1 MKEENSN
8 SSKLNILDTIT
19 LDKALRLAK
28 RNSKDGQL
36 KEAKNIY
43 EDILQKFSK
52 NKTALSELQLLAGGA
67 TVEPQDPPSEQLQYI
82 INLYT
87 QGQLQQAL
95 SHTTEM
101 LERFPNSVSLYNIAG
116 ASNAGLMQ
124 FDAAINNYKK
134 ALKINPD
141 YAEAYNNIGA
151 ALNEKG
157 DLEAAIESYKKAL
170 KIKPDY
176 AEAYYNMGF
185 ALQNKLDPEAA
196 IESYTQAL
204 KIKPD
209 YADAYNNM
217 GNILK
222 DKGDLEAAIDSY
234 KQAIKIKPDYVDA
247 YNNMG
252 IALKDKGDLE
262 AAIDSY
268 KQAIKIKPDYV
279 DAYSNMG
286 NALQDKGD
294 LEAAIDNYKQAIKIK
309 PDYADAYGNMGNVLK
324 DKGDLEAAIDNYKQA
339 IKIKPDYAEALSQSY
354 HLAALMSDWAFA
366 KALEKNLSSDQLE
379 GNLAVYGLLSLEDN
393 PAMHLKRTTNLVKS
407 KYNHLPLF
415 NIRPPLKSNRIKV
428 GYFSSYFRQHPVTM
442 LSVNMLEYS
451 DKENF
456 ETFAFHY
463 GKNIQ
468 DEYRLRITS
477 AFDHFIDVS
486 GMLDK
491 EIAQLALEKEIDIA
505 IEFNGFMKDERIGI
519 LAHRP
524 APIQINY
531 LAYPGTMGANF
542 YDYIVADTILIPE
555 DQKINYSENIIYMP
569 NCYMP
574 QDGTRQISDKSITRQ
589 ECNLPEDSFV
599 FCCFNNSFK
608 ITPKEF
614 DIWMRLLSKID
625 GSVLWLLKINKSSE
639 VNLKTEAK
647 KRGVEPN
654 RLIFADKIPVEEHL
668 ARQKLADLFLDT
680 FNVNAHTTASDALW
694 VGLPVLT
701 KIGKGFAARVA
712 SSLLTSLEVPE
723 LITTSEKEYE
733 ALALSL
739 ATNPEKLCS
748 IKKKLADK
756 RTSAP
761 LFDTETY
768 TKNLEKAYTQAYERY
783 TQGLS
788 PIEIKIS

>member
-1 MKEENSN
+1 MLPQNETNRMKNSN
-8 SSKLNILDTIT
+8 SSKSNILDTIK

-28 RNSKDGQL
+28 QKSKEGKL
-36 KEAKNIY
+36 EEAKIIY

-52 NKTALSELQLLAGGA
+52 NKIALSELQLLAGSA
-67 TVEPQDPPSEQLQYI
+67 TVEPQDPPSKQLQSI

-124 FDAAINNYKK
+124 FDAAISNYKK

-141 YAEAYNNIGA
+141 YAGAYNNIGA

-157 DLEAAIESYKKAL
+157 DLEAAIESYKQAL
-170 KIKPDY
+170 KINPDY
-176 AEAYYNMGF
+176 AEAYYNMGV
-185 ALQNKLDPEAA
+185 ALKKKHDPEAA
-196 IESYTQAL
+196 IESYKQAL
-204 KIKPD
+204 KINPD
-209 YADAYNNM
+209 YAEAYNNM
-217 GNILK
+217 GNVLK
-222 DKGDLEAAIDSY
+222 DKGDLEAAID
-234 KQAIKIKPDYVDA
+234 
-247 YNNMG
+247 N
-252 IALKDKGDLE
+252 
-262 AAIDSY
+262 Y

-286 NALQDKGD
+286 NALKDKGD
-294 LEAAIDNYKQAIKIK
+294 LEAALDSYKQAIKIK
-309 PDYADAYGNMGNVLK
+309 PDYAYAYGNMGNVLK

-379 GNLAVYGLLSLEDN
+379 GNVAVYGLMSLEDN

-407 KYNHLPLF
+407 KYNYLPLF

-463 GKNIQ
+463 GPNTQ

-542 YDYIVADTILIPE
+542 YDYIVADSTLIPE
-555 DQKINYSENIIYMP
+555 DQKINYSENIIYLP

-574 QDGTRQISDKSITRQ
+574 QDGTRKISDKSITRQ

-654 RLIFADKIPVEEHL
+654 RLIFADKVPVEDHL

-739 ATNPEKLCS
+739 ALNPEKLWS